1 MIAAVAVSVL
11 YLVPWV
17 VGLVLSLR
25 RWGAA
30 RWARVATVAFA
41 VLTAAGALSIVWQ
54 VWSLGVDQTTVTMTG
69 RYGALAWLGPV
80 LTLLQF
86 VGFVLV
92 VAAVFSARGTFR
104 GLRQSSEPSARV
116 D

>member
-1 MIAAVAVSVL
+1 MIASIGVSAL

-17 VGLVLSLR
+17 VGLVLALR
-25 RWGAA
+25 RRGRE
-30 RWARVATVAFA
+30 RWARLAASAFA

-54 VWSLGVDQTTVTMTG
+54 VWSLGVDPTTVTLTG

-86 VGFVLV
+86 VGIVLV
-92 VAAVFSARGTFR
+92 VAAVFAARGSFR
-104 GLRQSSEPSARV
+104 GLRNG
-116 D
+116 

>member
-1 MIAAVAVSVL
+1 MIAAIAISAL

-17 VGLVLSLR
+17 IGLVLSLQR
-25 RWGAA
+25 RSRG
-30 RWARVATVAFA
+30 RWARLATTAFA

-54 VWSLGVDQTTVTMTG
+54 VWSLGVDPSTMTLSG

-92 VAAVFSARGTFR
+92 VAAVFSARGSVR
-104 GLRQSSEPSARV
+104 GLRQN
-116 D
+116 